1 MTTTTTGTAPAAQLA
16 TYGRKVIATALEGRY
31 YLADDVLAALH
42 AAGLAIVTA
51 ADPETV
57 TTPTTGTAP
66 LIVRLTEAIL
76 ELDRLNGELDTAS
89 VHDAIADVLRQTTG
103 TAPLIE
109 RLVAALR
116 ARYGHTKTGRPD
128 LVASAWRDDAYAILE
143 ALAPAEVAASDG
155 LWVEFADPDCS
166 CCKGT
171 GWRLQR
177 GWEPGT
183 ATTKY
188 PCECHRYHKERQIDA
203 ALQASAPATT
213 ARDERERSGAR

>member
-155 LWVEFADPDCS
+155 VTVSENDAREICRYLWMS
-166 CCKGT
+166 H
-171 GWRLQR
+171 
-177 GWEPGT
+177 EPGSG
-183 ATTKY
+183 
-188 PCECHRYHKERQIDA
+188 RLLGVIDA

-213 ARDERERSGAR
+213 ARDEREGE

>member
-66 LIVRLTEAIL
+66 LI
-76 ELDRLNGELDTAS
+76 
-89 VHDAIADVLRQTTG
+89 
-103 TAPLIE
+103 E

-155 LWVEFADPDCS
+155 VTVSENDAREICRYLWMS
-166 CCKGT
+166 H
-171 GWRLQR
+171 
-177 GWEPGT
+177 EPGSG
-183 ATTKY
+183 
-188 PCECHRYHKERQIDA
+188 RLLGVIDA

-213 ARDERERSGAR
+213 ARDEREGE

>member
-1 MTTTTTGTAPAAQLA
+1 MVLPDMREIVMT
-16 TYGRKVIATALEGRY
+16 
-31 YLADDVLAALH
+31 H
-42 AAGLAIVTA
+42 AGHGIWKCSCGQVVKQCRCPDKNKPVHIVQNGCDACHTM
-51 ADPETV
+51 
-57 TTPTTGTAP
+57 TTPTT
-66 LIVRLTEAIL
+66 
-76 ELDRLNGELDTAS
+76 
-89 VHDAIADVLRQTTG
+89 Q

-213 ARDERERSGAR
+213 ARDEREGE

>member
-1 MTTTTTGTAPAAQLA
+1 MLYDDDQVEALVRGMVKGVKQQMSDQSMSVSEWLETNRAP
-16 TYGRKVIATALEGRY
+16 K
-31 YLADDVLAALH
+31 
-42 AAGLAIVTA
+42 
-51 ADPETV
+51 ADPETM
-57 TTPTTGTAP
+57 TTP
-66 LIVRLTEAIL
+66 
-76 ELDRLNGELDTAS
+76 
-89 VHDAIADVLRQTTG
+89 TTG